1 MLLAMMQADRSQ
13 QATSSCDV
21 AWDHF
26 LYRPELYKLY
36 NSNLT
41 TWSLF
46 LVTFAQI
53 YRMSWILKAVFK
65 FNIHLLTT
73 LMPLLFGPFLKLF
86 FFLRSMVLHCCFV
99 LFLQNHRET
108 LNADTFLLLHCFWNI
123 RIYNNFEIE
132 HNILPFAE
140 KSMSFCSTPS
150 SPNMHS
156 VTV

>member
-1 MLLAMMQADRSQ
+1 MHGAWLQILEPWMLLAMMQADRSQ

-86 FFLRSMVLHCCFV
+86 FFFAKHGVAL
-99 LFLQNHRET
+99 LFCSLSAKSQGNSQCWHLSPLT
-108 LNADTFLLLHCFWNI
+108 LLLKYKNI
-123 RIYNNFEIE
+123 
-132 HNILPFAE
+132 
-140 KSMSFCSTPS
+140 
-150 SPNMHS
+150 
-156 VTV
+156 